1 MITYQEETY
10 EDVKKEIIPLLVEH
24 WKEIGTLDK
33 DTAKLKPNWTWYKTL
48 SDKGFL
54 YVATVRKDTKLIG
67 YCVCIIAPH
76 IHYTDIMVAENDILF
91 LKKEYRKGL
100 VGYKLL
106 KYTVSK
112 LKKKVQLITIGT
124 KVKYNFGSVLT
135 KLGFELTEYKFT
147 MEI

>member
-10 EDVKKEIIPLLVEH
+10 EDLKEEIIPLLVEH

-33 DTAKLKPNWTWYKTL
+33 ETVKLKPNWVWYKTL
-48 SDKGFL
+48 SDEGFL
-54 YVATVRKDTKLIG
+54 YVTTVRKDTELIG

-106 KYTVSK
+106 RYTISN
-112 LKKKVQLITIGT
+112 LKKKVQLIIIGT
-124 KVKYNFGSVLT
+124 KVKYNFSSILT